1 MSRLT
6 PILLAGLLL
15 VAAAT
20 SASNMAFALR
30 MQLDS
35 NGQGLHFVALPF
47 EYTPANAEE
56 LCTDLGG
63 AAVVAN
69 VQRWDEP
76 TSKLVAHTCGSGTE
90 NFTLAEGAAYG
101 VTTAAGQAVDAL
113 VVGLHDEAFSFTIA
127 PTSGSNLSWVSAP
140 YHAAIVDRGGAPGV
154 VDAEDLCLAIG
165 SGTVFAVVR
174 WDNATS
180 TFAAHVCG
188 SVFSAPFPLTIGE
201 GYGLVNAAGQTV
213 DWRPEHY

>member
-1 MSRLT
+1 MSRPALVT
-6 PILLAGLLL
+6 LAALLL
-15 VAAAT
+15 IAAAA

-35 NGQGLHFVALPF
+35 SGQGLHFVALPF
-47 EYTPANAEE
+47 EYTPATAEE

-90 NFTLAEGAAYG
+90 NFTLTEGAAYG

-113 VVGLHDEAFSFTIA
+113 VVGIHDEAFSYSI
-127 PTSGSNLSWVSAP
+127 PRTSGSNLSWVSVP
-140 YHAAIVDRGGAPGV
+140 YHAAILDRGGTSGV

-165 SGTVFAVVR
+165 DGTVFAVVR
-174 WDNATS
+174 WDNTAS
-180 TFAAHVCG
+180 TFAAHV
-188 SVFSAPFPLTIGE
+188 
-201 GYGLVNAAGQTV
+201 
-213 DWRPEHY
+213 